1 MYAETMTARPA
12 HADQS
17 DIDHDPRWRAVV
29 ERDAA
34 QDGRFVYSVR
44 TTGVYCRPSCA
55 SRQARRENVAFHA
68 TPADAEAAGFRPCK
82 RCRPNEVGGRHA
94 TRIARACRLIEQA
107 EYPPSLAELAEA
119 AGLSAFHFHRA
130 FKAATGLTPKAYA
143 DAVRA
148 GRVRKSLERAKES
161 VTSTI
166 YASGFNSNGRFYESA
181 DRMLGMTP
189 GAYRDGG
196 RDAQVRFAIA
206 ECSLGSILVAASER
220 GVCAIL
226 LGDEPDAL
234 ARALQDRFPKAEL
247 IGGDPEFEALVA
259 KVIGFVEAPRL
270 GLDLPLDIRG
280 TAFQQRVWSALRE
293 IPLGETVSYA
303 ELARRM
309 GEPKAARAVG
319 MACGANLIAVAIP
332 CHRVVRA
339 DGGLSGYRWGAE
351 RKQALIDREKT
362 K

>member
-1 MYAETMTARPA
+1 MTADPA
-12 HADQS
+12 S
-17 DIDHDPRWRAVV
+17 TIDPAESDPRWRAVV

-55 SRQARRENVAFHA
+55 SRRAKRENVAFHA
-68 TPADAEAAGFRPCK
+68 TTEAAEAAGFRACK
-82 RCRPNEVGGRHA
+82 RCRPKEAGGRHA
-94 TRIARACRLIEQA
+94 DKIARACRMIEQA
-107 EYPPSLAELAEA
+107 DEPPTLDRLAEA

-148 GRVRKSLERAKES
+148 GRVRENLGKAQEN

-196 RDAQVRFAIA
+196 RDAEIRFAIA
-206 ECSLGSILVAASER
+206 ECSLGSILVAASQR

-226 LGDEPDAL
+226 LGDDPDAL

-247 IGGDPEFEALVA
+247 IGGEPAFEALVA
-259 KVIGFVEAPRL
+259 QVIGFVEAPGV

-280 TAFQQRVWSALRE
+280 TAFQQRVWTALRDV
-293 IPLGETVSYA
+293 PMGETVSYA

-319 MACGANLIAVAIP
+319 MACGANMIAVAIP

-351 RKQALIDREKT
+351 RKQALIDREKAA